1 MVTSNTLA
9 DLVDQPT
16 HTAAEERKIKI
27 VFDLFTKVFVNHED
41 FDQAPF
47 GEVYIQHNPGIA
59 DGTEGLRPWATELIA
74 AGPDAHIEYKR
85 FLVDGDYVIVHSHV
99 KPAPDQPGL
108 AIFDLFRLKGD
119 KVVEHWDIW
128 QEVPQEA
135 ANTNTM
141 F

>member
-16 HTAAEERKIKI
+16 HTADQERKIKI
-27 VFDLFTKVFVNHED
+27 VFDLFTNVFVNFEE

-59 DGTEGLRPWATELIA
+59 DGTEGLRPWAKELIDSA
-74 AGPDAHIEYKR
+74 PDAHIEYKR
-85 FLVDGDYVIVHSHV
+85 FLVDGDYVTVHTHV
-99 KPAPDQPGL
+99 KQTPDHLGV
-108 AIFDLFRLKGD
+108 AVFDLFRIKDD

-128 QEVPQEA
+128 QEVPEKP